1 MKKNWLLTA
10 MVILMSVSMHSQIW
24 LKKTVYNNENA
35 VIINEA
41 AMDEIAQTFILYK
54 LSLSINEQLKL
65 EIAQISKQLEKVNLE
80 VDFLKKDTS
89 RLEIQKG
96 LLIQQLANKEEQ
108 HAIDLIYYKG
118 KSDNWLKNFLL
129 GTGTGGLI
137 VALLVI
143 ISK

>member
-1 MKKNWLLTA
+1 

>member
-1 MKKNWLLTA
+1 

-96 LLIQQLANKEEQ
+96 LLIKQLANKEEQ